1 MIITFEE
8 YFGNSYDITEDGLLT
23 NITSGKSIK
32 FREDFNGY
40 LACNIRVN
48 GKRVTRFQH
57 KMLAIKFL
65 QNPESKL
72 EVNHIDGN
80 KSNNTLSNL
89 EWVTK
94 SENMLHSTHVLGNP
108 KPPSHKGRTGKL
120 CKHSKPV
127 VAKSVDNGEILSF
140 ESAMDAVRLSGGKFH
155 RWGINQSIKGIYK
168 QHQGYVWSF
177 LEEVENNV

>member
-8 YFGNSYDITEDGLLT
+8 YFGENY
-23 NITSGKSIK
+23 NIDENGALRNTTSGKNIK
-32 FREDFNGY
+32 FRTDLKGY
-40 LACNIRVN
+40 LACNVVVK

-65 QNPESKL
+65 PNPERKF

-80 KSNNTLSNL
+80 KSNNNISNL

-108 KPPSHKGRTGKL
+108 KPPNHKGRTGKL

-127 VAKSVDNGEILSF
+127 VAIPVDGGEVLNF
-140 ESAMDAVRLSGGKFH
+140 ESARDAVRLSGGKFH
-155 RWGINQSIKGIYK
+155 GWGINQSIKGIYK

>member
-8 YFGNSYDITEDGLLT
+8 YFGNSYVITEDGILT
-23 NITSGKSIK
+23 NTTSGKSIK
-32 FREDFNGY
+32 FRKDFNGY
-40 LACNIRVN
+40 LACNIVVN

-65 QNPESKL
+65 PNPERKL

-80 KSNNTLSNL
+80 KSNNNLSNL
-89 EWVTK
+89 EWTTK
-94 SENMLHSTHVLGNP
+94 SENMLHSTHILGNP

-127 VAKSVDNGEILSF
+127 IAKPIDGEEILSF
-140 ESAMDAVRLSGGKFH
+140 ESARDAVRLSGGKFH
-155 RWGINQSIKGIYK
+155 GWGINQSIKGIYK
-168 QHQGYVWSF
+168 QHQGYIWSF
-177 LEEVENNV
+177 LEEVEGNV

>member
-1 MIITFEE
+1 MIITFKE
-8 YFGNSYDITEDGLLT
+8 YFGSNYDIAETGILT
-23 NITSGKSIK
+23 NNTTGKELK
-32 FREDFNGY
+32 FRKDVNGY
-40 LACNIRVN
+40 MACNIVVN

-65 QNPESKL
+65 ENPEGKY
-72 EVNHIDGN
+72 EVNHINGVKGDN
-80 KSNNTLSNL
+80 RLSNL

-127 VAKSVDNGEILSF
+127 VAKSVDGGETLSF
-140 ESAMDAVRLSGGKFH
+140 ESARDAVRLSGGKFH
-155 RWGINQSIKGIYK
+155 GWGINQSIKGIYK
-168 QHQGYVWSF
+168 QHQGYIWSF
-177 LEEVENNV
+177 LEEVEDNV